1 MGMYRTDSE
10 SQEDHPRKK
19 SICNKCCA
27 WGSLAVCI
35 VLLLILLAGVIF
47 FAFLQGNL
55 PEIRIQRLDV
65 RRLNVSNT
73 KSSTLLTA
81 IFELRMNATN
91 KNSKIGLSYS
101 KLIVD
106 VVSEDVSV
114 GRTEVPPFYQQ
125 PHSMHV
131 FKVTTGV
138 SKSQVTWY
146 DAKDLKDNSKRH
158 LMVID
163 AVFKGKLTFVING
176 NKVNTFP
183 FKVACQDIDQSEI
196 DAGHAP
202 KCDVKISLFS

>member
-1 MGMYRTDSE
+1 M
-10 SQEDHPRKK
+10 HK
-19 SICNKCCA
+19 
-27 WGSLAVCI
+27 
-35 VLLLILLAGVIF
+35 
-47 FAFLQGNL
+47 
-55 PEIRIQRLDV
+55 
-65 RRLNVSNT
+65 LNVSNT

-91 KNSKIGLSYS
+91 KNNIGLSYG

-106 VVSEDVSV
+106 VVSEDINV

-131 FKVTTGV
+131 FKVTTRV

-176 NKVNTFP
+176 NKVNAFP
-183 FKVACQDIDQSEI
+183 LKVACQDIDQSEI

-202 KCDVKISLFS
+202 KCNVKISLFRYYFTCYFFSLIHIYTYIELGSTRLCF